1 MSYGQF
7 PNRELAAYAG
17 FICRSIDRIVVCLNG
32 LDEGQL
38 NWRPPG
44 PQTNSLYL
52 LAIHTMANAEE
63 NILGTLCGQPIERRR
78 GDEFAVWGTA
88 AADAEA
94 RWRDLRERLTAALGT
109 LDPTELEREREHPRR
124 GSLTG
129 REVLLVVARHAAEH
143 QGHAELTRDLLR
155 ATLSGKSRG

>member
-1 MSYGQF
+1 MSCGPF

-17 FICRSIDRIVVCLNG
+17 FICRSIDRIVACLDG
-32 LDEGQL
+32 LDEAQR
-38 NWRPPG
+38 NWRPPA

-78 GDEFAVWGTA
+78 DDEFTAWGTA
-88 AADAEA
+88 AVDAEA
-94 RWRDLRERLTAALGT
+94 RWHDLRERLTAALSA
-109 LDPTELEREREHPRR
+109 LDPTELERERTHPRR

-155 ATLSGKSRG
+155 ATLSGESRG